1 MSKIKFRLEEIKI
14 LRSFVWDY
22 NLNADETIPINIK
35 LDINVEFNNY
45 ENYFSCI
52 MSFQYDYVDKDEKVI
67 NLARFDIIFTFIV
80 EDLQEIIKD
89 TVLKEQLILNI
100 ISVAYSTSRGIIFC
114 ETKGFLVNKLYL
126 APRSAKE
133 VYETHCKDKEPH
145 SFNP

>member
-1 MSKIKFRLEEIKI
+1 MSKIKFKLDEIKI
-14 LRSFVWDY
+14 LRSFVWDFS
-22 NLNADETIPINIK
+22 LKDDEAIFTNVELSINI
-35 LDINVEFNNY
+35 EFNNY
-45 ENYFSCI
+45 ENHFACI
-52 MSFQYDYVDKDEKVI
+52 MSFQYDYKVNDENSV
-67 NLARFDIIFTFIV
+67 NLARFDILFTFNVI
-80 EDLQEIIKD
+80 DLQEIIK
-89 TVLKEQLILNI
+89 VKELKEQLMINI